1 MYLATRFVSWPPP
14 FARASSSRSRWSS
27 ARSSWCLSL
36 RAACRRTGGL
46 VPLPPPALV
55 TDAEEAW
62 WSAQLE
68 LDVPLRAPCAQA
80 AVTGS
85 AKWMLSD
92 SFWRSR
98 CACHAAR
105 MRRSARISAR
115 MPACRLAAVMPGGAV
130 RGRARGGGELIGWPA
145 CIFRV
150 RRDAEDVVMFRR
162 VSPLGLW
169 RLALR
174 ALECR
179 EQRVHQ
185 ITLLGQWEAV
195 QSSRRVCLALGW
207 LFGTVATGAE
217 RDTP

>member
-62 WSAQLE
+62 WWWSAQLE

-85 AKWMLSD
+85 AKWMPLSD
-92 SFWRSR
+92 SLWRSR

-130 RGRARGGGELIGWPA
+130 RGRARGGGELIGRRA

-162 VSPLGLW
+162 VSSLW
-169 RLALR
+169 RLALGEGR
-174 ALECR
+174 SFD
-179 EQRVHQ
+179 
-185 ITLLGQWEAV
+185 G
-195 QSSRRVCLALGW
+195 
-207 LFGTVATGAE
+207 ATI
-217 RDTP
+217 